1 VVASGWT
8 PERLTPAQT
17 GTAAGFS
24 INVPP
29 GWQVMPQQSSPMR
42 FFLDAPDGNSN
53 VEIDLAPP
61 AKSDMVAQA
70 EFIKQTSLA
79 QGAFHGY
86 QEIDLKAVNVRG
98 TRGALWR
105 FDWVNKNGTE
115 IRVDDMFF
123 VLPTKN
129 GPQSYAI
136 YMTAPEG
143 NTWNQQVLPL
153 VEKMLQSF
161 QPVTSRG

>member
-42 FFLDAPDGNSN
+42 FFIDAPDGISN

-70 EFIKQTSLA
+70 EFVKQTSLA
-79 QGAFHGY
+79 QGAFPGY
-86 QEIDLKAVNVRG
+86 KEIDLKPVNVRG

-123 VLPTKN
+123 ALPTKN

-143 NTWNQQVLPL
+143 NTWYQQVLPL
-153 VEKMLQSF
+153 VAKMLQSF
-161 QPVTSRG
+161 EAVTSRG